1 MAKGMQHKKK
11 VPGRGLATLNMRYLG
26 NASMDSFGW
35 VPISDFNSKT
45 FEKFLNDTVANNPF
59 VGIYRYMRDYSGT
72 LYVLMDKSSK
82 LYAALNSEK
91 AGLGIKD
98 EIGATEA
105 VPGKPID
112 QRKIPYQ
119 RDLQQEMPSYFKD
132 AQVVIDCL
140 QGKSISP
147 NTAIK
152 LINKPNDP
160 IRYIEY
166 ASAIIDDINI
176 VNNIGTAEKQ
186 IWINCTGGFV
196 KGISSHE
203 AISIAEEQGSIS
215 TNIIDMLAPPE
226 QLNARV
232 SFDTFEGV
240 LDVNVLQEY
249 EKILDEAV
257 KNDIE
262 KKYAKNQKPVITKM
276 SSRYVVLRKGADIS
290 NEPAEQFT
298 EAQPE
303 VQPEVQPEMISKEPE
318 TISEIQYY
326 QNGYYIDFK
335 KNGVSKTKVVYTLA
349 GEKDINEVTVDMA
362 GAGFTLFDFID
373 KNTGLAAIQKT
384 LDANTTDLFG
394 KLPFVQIGRGS
405 VNLPANVEEVRTKNE
420 FNMVYQKTVVYGID
434 TAALKA
440 AYAKTDLGDIRSYYE
455 PK

>member
-1 MAKGMQHKKK
+1 MAKGMQHRKK

-35 VPISDFNSKT
+35 VPISDFNSKV
-45 FEKFLNDTVANNPF
+45 FEKFLNDTITNNPF

-105 VPGKPID
+105 IPGKPID

-119 RDLQQEMPSYFKD
+119 RDLQKEMPSYFKD

-140 QGKSISP
+140 KGKSISP
-147 NTAIK
+147 NAAIK
-152 LINKPNDP
+152 LINDPADP

-176 VNNIGTAEKQ
+176 VNDIGTNSKQ

-203 AISIAEEQGSIS
+203 AISIAEEQGSMS

-240 LDVNVLQEY
+240 LDANVLQEY

-262 KKYAKNQKPVITKM
+262 KKYSKNQKPLITKM
-276 SSRYVVLRKGADIS
+276 SSRYVLLRKGADVL
-290 NEPAEQFT
+290 NEPIEELPDA
-298 EAQPE
+298 PSE
-303 VQPEVQPEMISKEPE
+303 VQPETVSKEPE
-318 TISEIQYY
+318 VASEIQYY

-373 KNTGLAAIQKT
+373 KETGLLEIHGT
-384 LDANTTDLFG
+384 LNDNTTDLFG
-394 KLPFVQIGRGS
+394 KLPFIQMGRGI
-405 VNLPANVEEVRTKNE
+405 VDPLVDIEKARIKNE
-420 FNMVYQKTVVYGID
+420 FNLVYKKIIVSGID
-434 TAALKA
+434 TNALKA
-440 AYAKTDLGDIRSYYE
+440 AYSKADLGDIRSYYE
-455 PK
+455 TK

>member
-1 MAKGMQHKKK
+1 MQHKKK

-35 VPISDFNSKT
+35 VPISDFNSKV
-45 FEKFLNDTVANNPF
+45 FEKFLNDTIANNPF

-82 LYAALNSEK
+82 LYSILNSEK
-91 AGLGIKD
+91 AGSGIKD

-105 VPGKPID
+105 IPGKPID
-112 QRKIPYQ
+112 QRRIPYQ

-147 NTAIK
+147 NAAIK

-176 VNNIGTAEKQ
+176 VNDISTNAKQ
-186 IWINCTGGFV
+186 LWINCTGGFV

-203 AISIAEEQGSIS
+203 AISIAEKQGSMS

-240 LDVNVLQEY
+240 LDANVLQEY

-276 SSRYVVLRKGADIS
+276 SSRYVVLRKGADVS
-290 NEPAEQFT
+290 NEPAEELT
-298 EAQPE
+298 DA
-303 VQPEVQPEMISKEPE
+303 QPEVQPEMIEKEPE
-318 TISEIQYY
+318 AISEIQYY

-335 KNGVSKTKVVYTLA
+335 KNGVSKTKVVYILA

-373 KNTGLAAIQKT
+373 KNTGLAEIQQT
-384 LDANTTDLFG
+384 LNDNTTDLFG
-394 KLPFVQIGRGS
+394 KLPFVQSGRS
-405 VNLPANVEEVRTKNE
+405 VADLPADVEAVRTKNE
-420 FNMVYQKTVVYGID
+420 FNLVYKKTVVSGID